1 MATQSQAARGT
12 TATATTIEDLH
23 SDMLIRALR
32 HLDGPALAAASCA
45 TTHLRAIA
53 SQPDLWRDLCVT
65 TWPSL
70 RHPRLLRLLS
80 SSPNAHRSFF
90 SDAFPS
96 PSPLTVLTDDDASLP
111 SELISAVDLYHQGAL
126 VLSRVVETDTSTLW
140 FRGAPFRIDALDR
153 KDPPPPPSPTLP
165 AAAAAAAA
173 EPDISPEDLTLSWVV
188 IDPHRRRAMIAT
200 SRHPAAVD
208 RHWITGETVVRFASV
223 LGEEC
228 ALGVVVTCGE
238 ETGHVLEMSLM
249 AEGIDGVCLNGRDG
263 LAVIQAA
270 IEGDRKREEAEEVE
284 KRKWEEFVGRRQ
296 RRKEAAARRER
307 VVDLACLAVGGAAF
321 LALFAIAVSR
331 WLDRAV

>member
-1 MATQSQAARGT
+1 MATQSQAAGGT
-12 TATATTIEDLH
+12 TATTIEDVH
-23 SDMLIRALR
+23 PDMLIRALR
-32 HLDGPALAAASCA
+32 HLDGQALAAASCA
-45 TTHLRAIA
+45 TAHLRAIA

-80 SSPNAHRSFF
+80 SSPDAHRSFF

-96 PSPLTVLTDDDASLP
+96 PSPLTVLTDDDDDDASLP
-111 SELISAVDLYHQGAL
+111 SELISAVDLYHQGAP

-165 AAAAAAAA
+165 AAAA
-173 EPDISPEDLTLSWVV
+173 EPFISPEDLTLSWVV

-200 SRHPAAVD
+200 GRHPVAVD

-249 AEGIDGVCLNGRDG
+249 AEGIDGVCLRGRDG
-263 LAVIQAA
+263 LAVIHAA
-270 IEGDRKREEAEEVE
+270 MEGDRKREEAKEVAR
-284 KRKWEEFVGRRQ
+284 RKWEEFVGRRQ
-296 RRKEAAARRER
+296 KRREAVARRER
-307 VVDLACLAVGGAAF
+307 AVDLACLAVGGAAF
-321 LALFAIAVSR
+321 LGLFAIAVSR
-331 WLDRAV
+331 